1 MKEGRI
7 GVEER
12 FRGFVTEHPKGWSHE
27 DWVALLEELTDA
39 GVDITH
45 ADEIGLTLERE
56 RVKAVLEGAGVKGL
70 GPKRRDALASRF
82 GRLWDLEHA
91 TVEELA
97 EIPTVPRSLAEAVHR
112 ALN

>member
-1 MKEGRI
+1 MTDGRT
-7 GVEER
+7 GVLER
-12 FRGFVTEHPKGWSHE
+12 FRGFVAEHPRGWSHE
-27 DWVALLEELTDA
+27 DWVGLLEELSEA

-45 ADEIGLTLERE
+45 TDEIGLTLERE
-56 RVKAVLEGAGVKGL
+56 RVKAVLEGTGVKGL
-70 GPKRRDALASRF
+70 GPKRRDAVASRF
-82 GRLWDLEHA
+82 GRMWDLEHA

>member
-1 MKEGRI
+1 MKDGNA
-7 GVEER
+7 GVQKR
-12 FRGFVTEHPKGWSHE
+12 FRGFLAEHPGGWGHE
-27 DWVALLEELTDA
+27 DWVTLLEELSDA
-39 GVDITH
+39 GVDISRE
-45 ADEIGLTLERE
+45 DEIGLTLERE
-56 RVKAVLEGAGVKGL
+56 RVKAFLEGTGVKGL

-91 TVEELA
+91 TVDELA